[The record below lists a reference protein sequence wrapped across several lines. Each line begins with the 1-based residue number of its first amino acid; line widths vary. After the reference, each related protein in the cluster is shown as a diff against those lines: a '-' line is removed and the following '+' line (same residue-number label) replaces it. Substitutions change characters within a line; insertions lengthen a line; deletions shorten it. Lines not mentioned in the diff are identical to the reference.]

1 VHYSEKLV
9 SVVIPTY
16 NSGRF
21 IREAVLSA
29 IHQTYSNTEIVVV
42 DDGSA
47 DDTRE
52 VLLPLLHEEA
62 IQYIYQANKGPA
74 AARNRAISIATGEFV
89 AFLDA
94 DDTWLPRKL
103 EKQLAL
109 FANPHVGL
117 VYSDGATFIE
127 EGDTVEDLG
136 FVHKVEPRLHY
147 RRGRVYSDLLRSNF
161 VSTSSVVLRREV
173 LDRAGPFLESM
184 GAGRFSYGEDYE
196 LWLRVARI
204 CELDFIDEKLV
215 ASRLHRDQLSSDR
228 ARGYTQLS
236 LLYKYLLLKEN
247 YSKKA
252 VLAQKYAEY
261 TLKSTIA
268 GLFRIR

>member
-21 IREAVLSA
+21 VRQAVLSA
-29 IHQTYSNTEIVVV
+29 IHQTYSNTEILVV
-42 DDGSA
+42 DDGSS

-52 VLLPLLHEEA
+52 VLLPLVHEGA
-62 IQYIYQANKGPA
+62 IEYIYQVNKGPA
-74 AARNRAISIATGEFV
+74 AARNRAISVAVGEFV

-94 DDTWLPRKL
+94 DDTWLPSKL

-127 EGDTVEDLG
+127 EGDTVQDLG
-136 FVHKVEPRLHY
+136 FVDKVEPRLRY

-161 VSTSSVVLRREV
+161 VSTSSVVIRREV
-173 LDRAGPFLESM
+173 LDRVGRFLESI
-184 GAGRFSYGEDYE
+184 GAGRLSYGEDYE
-196 LWLRVARI
+196 LWLRMARI
-204 CELDFIDEKLV
+204 CELDFVDEKLV
-215 ASRLHRDQLSSDR
+215 ASRLHRDQLSNDR

-236 LLYKYLLLKEN
+236 LLYKYLLLREGS
-247 YSKKA
+247 SKKA
-252 VLAQKYAEY
+252 MLAHKYAEY

-268 GLFRIR
+268 SLFRIR

>member
-1 VHYSEKLV
+1 VRYSEKLV

-16 NSGRF
+16 NSGRYV
-21 IREAVLSA
+21 REALLSA
-29 IHQTYSNTEIVVV
+29 INQTYSKTEIVVV
-42 DDGSA
+42 DDGSV

-52 VLLPLLHEEA
+52 ALLPLVHEGA
-62 IQYIYQANKGPA
+62 IQYIYQANKGPG
-74 AARNRAISIATGEFV
+74 AARNRGISVAIGEFV

-94 DDTWLPRKL
+94 DDRWLSKKL

-109 FANPHVGL
+109 FANPSVGL
-117 VYSDGATFIE
+117 VYSDGGAFIE
-127 EGDTVEDLG
+127 EGDTVDDLG
-136 FVHKVEPRLHY
+136 FVEKVEPRSGF
-147 RRGRVYSDLLRSNF
+147 RRGRVYGDLLRSNF
-161 VSTSSVVLRREV
+161 VSTSSVVVRRDV
-173 LDRAGPFLESM
+173 LDRVGPFLEIM
-184 GAGRFSYGEDYE
+184 GAGTFSYGEDYE

-215 ASRLHRDQLSSDR
+215 ASRLHRNQLSSDR

-236 LLYKYLLLKEN
+236 LLYKYLLRKEG
-247 YSKKA
+247 SSERA

-268 GLFRIR
+268 SIFRIR